1 MFFTIEKFEKRV
13 EELEHRRYF
22 GMRSIAPFAAMPGDL
37 PEDSHYHGAPP
48 EQDSREWKEFGLND
62 FFVGRDRYLWLDKEL
77 TLPPAMEGC
86 RVAGRFDFGETGGGN
101 TNGFESLLYVDGH
114 PYQGVDGNHREVL
127 FKDREGQ
134 AVRLTF
140 LLWTGLEGG
149 GPHRTFYHQCRQ
161 AEVGYLHEKT
171 DEFYYLAKSVTET
184 LRVLSE
190 DDVNYAGLKAALDR
204 ALLCIDWDSDGIWT
218 TGGGHDFGEI
228 WAAGDGHGTG
238 ETWVG
243 AARAQAG
250 FYASV
255 GQALEV
261 LTEELSRM
269 EKQTDVTVHAVGHTH
284 IDVAWLWRLK
294 HTREKAQRSFAT
306 VLRLMDEFDDYVFL
320 QTQPQLYQYIKEDC
334 PEIYE
339 GIRQKIR
346 EGKWEPDGGMW
357 VESDCNIPSGE
368 SLVRQFLHGT
378 RFIEREFGKKCEYLW
393 LPDVFGYSWA
403 LPQILKLCEIDTF
416 MTTKISWNQYN
427 TIPNDLFWWRGIDG
441 TEVLTYFVNTPDE
454 GRGMTD
460 RFSTYSGH
468 MTARSILGS
477 WKKFRNKDLSRE
489 TLIAYGYGDGGG
501 GVNREM
507 LMMRRAMDQTP
518 GLPHVKTG
526 TAGAFFRKMHE
537 NVERTD
543 RYVPVW
549 DGELY
554 LEYHRGTYT
563 SQAYNKKMNRHMEH
577 KLALAEWLASVDFF
591 SGGSY
596 PQKEINESWECVL
609 LHQFHDIIPGSSI
622 HEVYEDSR
630 VNYRRA
636 EEQVDQVIRA
646 ALGRLAGQPRPEV
659 QTEQPRPEASA
670 GKGAA
675 HMSENVSKSAGQNAQ
690 RFAVCSVSSF
700 GGQELVHIPVREDG
714 TFYDEEGNVLAAG
727 KTADGWDV
735 QVEVEP
741 FAGRNITFIPGAAE
755 PHDEIDAARRDEASV
770 TAVAPASDTAD
781 QQGCEVFRFGDNTL
795 ETPFYSI
802 VWNEAGQL
810 TRLYDKQAGRSVLR
824 PGESGNVLEIYE
836 DKPMDFDAWDID
848 IYYTQKMETMRICE
862 PVRLV
867 ERHGLKA
874 VVRFVYAYRKSRLV
888 QDMVVYRDSRRID
901 FKTHVDWHEDH
912 RLLKT
917 AFYTDIRATKAT
929 YDVQFGHVERPT
941 HWNTSWDWARFEVCG
956 HQWAD
961 LSETGYGVSLLNDCK
976 YGYSIRDNA
985 MKLTLL
991 KSAKYPD
998 MTADMGEHDF
1008 IYALYPHEG
1017 AVTEGGTMEEA
1028 RRLNAP
1034 ALAVPGGFRDEKKIV
1049 RVEEITPTAARG
1061 PEEKLPGC
1069 VARKPEEKLS
1079 GCAARETEEKLSGC
1093 AAREAEKKLSGCAAW
1108 ETKADLAQNA
1118 ACGVQIDAI
1127 KKAEDEDC
1135 LIVRMHEC
1143 RGGRSRVRV
1152 SSDYPVR
1159 RIVPCN
1165 LLEHDLAA
1173 EEAQVSAGTAE
1184 LVFHP
1189 FEIKTLKLYID
1200 K

>member
-22 GMRSIAPFAAMPGDL
+22 GMRSIAPFAAMPGKL
-37 PEDSHYHGAPP
+37 PEDAHYHGAPPERRTP

-86 RVAGRFDFGETGGGN
+86 RVAGLFDFGESGGGN

-114 PYQGVDGNHREVL
+114 LYQGVDGNHQEVL
-127 FKDREGQ
+127 FTGKEGKP
-134 AVRLTF
+134 VRLTF

-184 LRVLSE
+184 LRVLPE

-204 ALLCIDWDSDGIWT
+204 ALLCIDWDSGETWT
-218 TGGGHDFGEI
+218 TGG
-228 WAAGDGHGTG
+228 GHGTG
-238 ETWVG
+238 ETWAG
-243 AARAQAG
+243 AAREQAE

-378 RFIEREFGKKCEYLW
+378 RFFEREFGKKCEYLW

-454 GRGMTD
+454 GREMTA

-468 MTARSILGS
+468 MTARSVLGS

-537 NVERTD
+537 NVEKTD

-563 SQAYNKKMNRHMEH
+563 SQAYNKKTNRHLEH

-646 ALGRLAGQPRPEV
+646 ALDRLAEQPRPEV
-659 QTEQPRPEASA
+659 QAGQLRSEASA
-670 GKGAA
+670 GNSAA
-675 HMSENVSKSAGQNAQ
+675 HMSENVSKSAGQDAQ
-690 RFAVCSVSSF
+690 RFAICSVSSF

-714 TFYDEEGNVLAAG
+714 TFYDEEGNVLSAG

-735 QVEVEP
+735 QLNVEP
-741 FAGRNITFIPGAAE
+741 FAGQNITFVPGVAE
-755 PHDEIDAARRDEASV
+755 
-770 TAVAPASDTAD
+770 
-781 QQGCEVFRFGDNTL
+781 QGCEVFRFGENTL
-795 ETPFYSI
+795 DTPFYSI
-802 VWNEAGQL
+802 GWNGEGQL

-824 PGESGNVLEIYE
+824 PGAKGNVLEVYE
-836 DKPMDFDAWDID
+836 DKSMDFDAWDID

-874 VVRFVYAYRKSRLV
+874 VVRFVYAYRKSRVV
-888 QDMVVYRDSRRID
+888 QDMIVYRDSRRID

-929 YDVQFGHVERPT
+929 YDIQFGHAERPT

-956 HQWAD
+956 HKWAD

-985 MKLTLL
+985 MKLSLL

-998 MTADMGEHDF
+998 TEADMGEHEF

-1017 AVTEGGTMEEA
+1017 AVTESGTMEEA
-1028 RRLNAP
+1028 CRLNAP
-1034 ALAVPGGFRDEKKIV
+1034 ALVVSGGFRATKRII
-1049 RVEEITPTAARG
+1049 RVEETA
-1061 PEEKLPGC
+1061 PG
-1069 VARKPEEKLS
+1069 A
-1079 GCAARETEEKLSGC
+1079 G
-1093 AAREAEKKLSGCAAW
+1093 
-1108 ETKADLAQNA
+1108 
-1118 ACGVQIDAI
+1118 GVQIDAV

-1143 RGGRSRVRV
+1143 RGGRRRVRI
-1152 SSDYPVR
+1152 SSDYPVE

-1165 LLEHDLAA
+1165 LLEHDLATEGAPGCEAGADAKA
-1173 EEAQVSAGTAE
+1173 EAETGAVLGERKPGYAPVSAGTAE
-1184 LVFHP
+1184 LIFHP
-1189 FEIKTLKLYID
+1189 FEIKTLKIYM
-1200 K
+1200 KK